1 MFERMQEQ
9 EQELEL
15 DQASGRDAR
24 RIASVRTAAR
34 RVERAPSFPRGQ
46 S

>member
-9 EQELEL
+9 EL
-15 DQASGRDAR
+15 DRASGRDAR